1 MNTPST
7 QRSPGVVTPGVPRFQ
22 MALSF
27 LAFILIGAND
37 GALGVLIPGIRGHY
51 QIDNTTI
58 GLIFFSATLGYLLA
72 SFNNGLLVEKLGSRR
87 FLMLGTATY
96 LLCALVLSLVPPFV
110 VILFIYLFLGA
121 AVASLDAGLNAYVA
135 RLPNN
140 TMLLNYLH
148 AFYGVGA
155 WLGPFVASGLLALQ
169 WHWNQVY
176 LIWAGLSLLVL
187 VGCASRFKEQA
198 TTHGVEAEE
207 SNKGNILFATIR
219 LRVVWIAAFFLF
231 FYTGAEV
238 SISNWGFSFLS
249 DGRHIVPLFSGWM
262 ISGYWLGLTLGRFV
276 LGYAGQRTG
285 QVRLIQMS
293 LVGVLIGI
301 ALLWILPGA
310 IASACCFFVIG
321 FSLGP
326 MFPTVIALMS
336 RLVTRRILPAAVGFL
351 ASFANIGAAL
361 CSWST
366 GSIVQHAGPWSL
378 LPIEVGITSCM
389 IVLWFTLHARRRSTT

>member
-1 MNTPST
+1 MNTSST
-7 QRSPGVVTPGVPRFQ
+7 PRPPEVTIPRTPRFQ
-22 MALSF
+22 IALAF
-27 LAFILIGAND
+27 LAFVLIGAND

-58 GLIFFSATLGYLLA
+58 GLIFFSATVGYLLA
-72 SFNNGLLVEKLGSRR
+72 SFNNGLLVERLGSRR

-96 LLCALVLSLVPPFV
+96 LLCALVLSLVPPFA
-110 VILFIYLFLGA
+110 VILFTYLFLGA
-121 AVASLDAGLNAYVA
+121 AVASLDAGLNAYIA
-135 RLPNN
+135 GLPNN
-140 TMLLNYLH
+140 TILLNNLH

-169 WHWNQVY
+169 WHWNQIY
-176 LIWAGLSLLVL
+176 LIWGGLSLLVL
-187 VGCASRFKEQA
+187 IGCASWFKEQA
-198 TTHGVEAEE
+198 TAHNVAAEE
-207 SNKGNILFATIR
+207 SSKNNILFATIR

-238 SISNWGFSFLS
+238 SISNWGFSFLT

-276 LGYAGQRTG
+276 LGYVGQHTG

-293 LVGVLIGI
+293 LVGVLVGI
-301 ALLWILPGA
+301 VLLWSLPGA
-310 IASACCFFVIG
+310 IAPACGLFVVG

-336 RLVTRRILPAAVGFL
+336 RLVAPRILPAAVGFL

-366 GSIVQHAGPWSL
+366 GSIVQHVGPWSL
-378 LPIEVGITSCM
+378 LPIEVGITCCM
-389 IVLWFTLHARRRSTT
+389 IVLWFLLHARQRSNA